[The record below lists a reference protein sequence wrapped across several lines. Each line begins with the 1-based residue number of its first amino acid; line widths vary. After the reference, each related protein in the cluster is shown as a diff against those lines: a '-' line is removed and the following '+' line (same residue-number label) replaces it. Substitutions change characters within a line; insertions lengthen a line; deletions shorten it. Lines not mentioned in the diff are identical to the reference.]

1 MKETSV
7 DSHSSPQQHGI
18 VDDLFDCLPAW
29 LKIAVLTL
37 VLILSAS
44 TLPGLQP

>member
-7 DSHSSPQQHGI
+7 DSHSSPQQQHI
-18 VDDLFDCLPAW
+18 LDDLLDRLPAW
-29 LKIAVLTL
+29 LQIAILTL

-44 TLPGLQP
+44 TLPGLQS